1 MKLCSILLANVTA
14 DTWVQPTYKK
24 FLEQTTLRNNG
35 GWGHPLNKIAAL
47 HSLCPDLDVPG
58 NSELMCDQSTC
69 AVKCADTFIAT
80 GKRRTRC
87 RWNKKKGFHWKA
99 ALGPCETCSAPLIAP
114 AGVASV
120 CTVKRGKSMCTQTCE
135 AADHVFSSP
144 ASTPA
149 TFNLKCKCPRS
160 GAGTP
165 RVCGWYSGKMGGEVT
180 QTTFDGIACEAA
192 PTEVTTTA
200 VVTETTTA
208 VVGDTTT
215 AVAGD
220 TTTVVVGD
228 TTTAVV
234 GDTTTAV
241 VGDTTTAVVG
251 DTTAMGDTT
260 TGMGDTTT
268 AVVEATTTTVAAET
282 TTRRA

>member
-1 MKLCSILLANVTA
+1 MDYLKQKVMEMEKDHASEMTLMKKEIKELEGILKNLVVNKEPPVNNSDENSI
-14 DTWVQPTYKK
+14 TYPHVFTQLSQRTYNCVK
-24 FLEQTTLRNNG
+24 NNC
-35 GWGHPLNKIAAL
+35 I
-47 HSLCPDLDVPG
+47 
-58 NSELMCDQSTC
+58 
-69 AVKCADTFIAT
+69 
-80 GKRRTRC
+80 
-87 RWNKKKGFHWKA
+87 
-99 ALGPCETCSAPLIAP
+99 
-114 AGVASV
+114 
-120 CTVKRGKSMCTQTCE
+120 
-135 AADHVFSSP
+135 HVSFSSP

-200 VVTETTTA
+200 VVTATTTA

-215 AVAGD
+215 AVVGDTTTTVAGD

-282 TTRRA
+282 TTRPA